1 MALAITFIK
10 FWVLDVHYFP
20 LQYYENTV
28 KNVGCWYSH
37 NNIFVCF
44 FVMILFV
51 TKYFCLFFVMVLLP
65 PLEVSRVPQISAPDP
80 PTHAVSFQ
88 LAPKIY
94 FRPFRYFYI
103 FGGSGRSPQKNWN
116 ILYDGTWALSLCLD
130 IVPSHL
136 IHSRLSC
143 ACCINVDF
151 LKFWLHKIEDSY

>member
-1 MALAITFIK
+1 
-10 FWVLDVHYFP
+10 
-20 LQYYENTV
+20 
-28 KNVGCWYSH
+28 
-37 NNIFVCF
+37 
-44 FVMILFV
+44 
-51 TKYFCLFFVMVLLP
+51 MVLLP

-151 LKFWLHKIEDSY
+151 LKFWLPKIVDSYFPKIINWSQKPQTTKASNLKVDSNPNSAFAVLPCLWEAS

>member
-1 MALAITFIK
+1 
-10 FWVLDVHYFP
+10 
-20 LQYYENTV
+20 
-28 KNVGCWYSH
+28 
-37 NNIFVCF
+37 
-44 FVMILFV
+44 
-51 TKYFCLFFVMVLLP
+51 MVLLP

-103 FGGSGRSPQKNWN
+103 FWGSGRRPQKNWN

-151 LKFWLHKIEDSY
+151 LKFWLPKIEDSYFKKMINWSQRPQTTKASNLRFNSNKNSAFVALPLWEAS

>member
-1 MALAITFIK
+1 
-10 FWVLDVHYFP
+10 
-20 LQYYENTV
+20 
-28 KNVGCWYSH
+28 
-37 NNIFVCF
+37 
-44 FVMILFV
+44 
-51 TKYFCLFFVMVLLP
+51 MVLLP

-151 LKFWLHKIEDSY
+151 LKFWLPKIEDSYLKKKKINWSQRPQTTKASNLRFNSNKNSAFVALPLWEAS

>member
-1 MALAITFIK
+1 
-10 FWVLDVHYFP
+10 
-20 LQYYENTV
+20 
-28 KNVGCWYSH
+28 
-37 NNIFVCF
+37 
-44 FVMILFV
+44 
-51 TKYFCLFFVMVLLP
+51 MVLLP

-151 LKFWLHKIEDSY
+151 LKFWLPKIEDSYFKKMINWSQRPQTTKASNLRFDSNTNSAFVALPLWETS

>member
-1 MALAITFIK
+1 
-10 FWVLDVHYFP
+10 
-20 LQYYENTV
+20 
-28 KNVGCWYSH
+28 
-37 NNIFVCF
+37 
-44 FVMILFV
+44 MILFV

-151 LKFWLHKIEDSY
+151 LKFWLPKIEDSYFKKNDQLVTKATNHEGVKFKI

>member
-1 MALAITFIK
+1 
-10 FWVLDVHYFP
+10 
-20 LQYYENTV
+20 
-28 KNVGCWYSH
+28 
-37 NNIFVCF
+37 
-44 FVMILFV
+44 
-51 TKYFCLFFVMVLLP
+51 MVLLP

-151 LKFWLHKIEDSY
+151 LKFWLPKIEDSYFKKMINWSQRPQTTKASNLRFNSNKNSAFVALPLWEAS